1 MKNLLIGIHGPL
13 NGGKDTVAN
22 YIQAIFPEKFGR
34 YAFASPIKQATTVMF
49 GFSQAQLE
57 DRVQKEAIDPFW
69 GFTPRKAMQL
79 LGTEYG
85 RQMLNDRVWIMRAE
99 LEHKKNT
106 SADRGTI
113 ITDVRFENEA
123 EWIRSQPNSMLIY
136 LKVPGLERDEK
147 YNHAS
152 ESGINLVESF
162 DKVIVN
168 DKSKGLNSLFI
179 QIDAI
184 FSGLPS

>member
-1 MKNLLIGIHGPL
+1 MNQLLIGIHGPL
-13 NGGKDTVAN
+13 NGGKDTAAN
-22 YIQAIFPEKFGR
+22 YIQACFPEKFGR
-34 YAFASPIKQATTVMF
+34 YAFALPIKQAIAVMF
-49 GFSQAQLE
+49 GFSQAQIE

-85 RQMLNDRVWIMRAE
+85 RDMLNDKVWIMRAE

-106 SADRGTI
+106 EVGRGTI

-136 LKVPGLERDEK
+136 LKVPDLERDEK

-152 ESGINLVESF
+152 ESGIKLVESF

-168 DKSKGLNSLFI
+168 DKSKGLNSLFN
-179 QIDAI
+179 QIDMI
-184 FSGLPS
+184 FHGRPT